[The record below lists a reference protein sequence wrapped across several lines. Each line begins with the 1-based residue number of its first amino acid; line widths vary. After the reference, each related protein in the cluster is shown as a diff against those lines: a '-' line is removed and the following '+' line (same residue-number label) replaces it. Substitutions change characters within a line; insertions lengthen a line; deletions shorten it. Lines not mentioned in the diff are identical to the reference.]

1 MGNIIPRLETISIL
15 TLRKTNAASAIMAL
29 AQLKDLTLADLY
41 FVNVSPNRIMP
52 KEYEPDYCI
61 GMAKK
66 LICGDY
72 QFPVDIQLS
81 SLDGH
86 IICYDGRH
94 RICIAQKLNGEHE
107 FKVPV
112 KVNFIVG

>member
-29 AQLKDLTLADLY
+29 AQLKVLRLLISIL
-41 FVNVSPNRIMP
+41 SPNRIMP